1 MNQPSNFP
9 SADSLLSSAP
19 SAKFE
24 EIGANVTGV
33 LIEDPQSTQQTD
45 YESQEPAFWKDGQP
59 KMQVVLRLSDAAGEE
74 VRVFVKGRMLTAVK
88 KATRAAGTPLRAGGE
103 ISITYVGD
111 GEAKRGLHAP
121 KLYEAAYDAPL
132 ATTQQ
137 APPQAPQGQMAPP
150 QTQQGGQWPPATAQ
164 GTPGQPQQ
172 MPQQPPF

>member
-1 MNQPSNFP
+1 MNQPTNFP
-9 SADSLLSSAP
+9 TADSLLSSAP

-33 LIEDPQSTQQTD
+33 LVEDPQATQQTD
-45 YESQEPAFWKDGQP
+45 FETQEPAFWKDGQP

-121 KLYEAAYDAPL
+121 KLYEAAYDAP
-132 ATTQQ
+132 TQQ